1 MLASTNDISL
11 HGYAGNQSNDYP
23 DHFFHNFGKINHS
36 PQEIDLIH
44 WNAGRTIRIWMTG
57 SHMNRKNNYPFG
69 PRVLFGCTSGFWR
82 PVAEKNHALFSRYF
96 ALRYRYERLLG
107 VILALFSVIF
117 IFRILWIFGVPTL
130 PSPWHRWLTTP
141 FEQPWISMK
150 SGSAVPTAAKSR
162 PSPYESWQ

>member
-1 MLASTNDISL
+1 MYHSKNILVL
-11 HGYAGNQSNDYP
+11 HVAKLKKKTFCGSEP
-23 DHFFHNFGKINHS
+23 LVGKARTLFEHYGS
-36 PQEIDLIH
+36 RDLFAH
-44 WNAGRTIRIWMTG
+44 LW
-57 SHMNRKNNYPFG
+57 
-69 PRVLFGCTSGFWR
+69 LWR
-82 PVAEKNHALFSRYF
+82 PDSRKFGGPGCALFSRYF

-107 VILALFSVIF
+107 VILALFCVIF